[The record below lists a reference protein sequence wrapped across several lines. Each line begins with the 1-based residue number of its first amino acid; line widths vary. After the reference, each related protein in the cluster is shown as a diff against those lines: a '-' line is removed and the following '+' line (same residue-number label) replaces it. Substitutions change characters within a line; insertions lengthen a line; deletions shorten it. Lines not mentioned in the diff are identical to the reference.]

1 MDMARQLPRSVSTTA
16 ALFGLAALWAVASPA
31 HAADSYSEEAV
42 KAAYLYRI
50 AGYVH
55 WPEQMPPDSRFTI
68 AVLGSPGV
76 ARELRHLLPGHL
88 VYNRQVQI
96 REVTGPKDLGRP
108 QILFVGTGRAVSLR
122 ELIPSQ
128 GLRYT
133 LLVTDEEGGLEAGSS
148 LNFLTIDQRVR
159 FEISLAAADRSGLK
173 ISAELLGVAVRVHGS
188 AKQS

>member
-1 MDMARQLPRSVSTTA
+1 MDAARQIPRYVCATA
-16 ALFGLAALWAVASPA
+16 AVLGLAALWAVISPA
-31 HAADSYSEEAV
+31 KAADTYSEDAV

-55 WPEQMPPDSRFTI
+55 WPDQTPPDARFTI

-88 VYNRQVQI
+88 IYNRPVQI
-96 REVTGPKDLGRP
+96 REITGTADLGKP
-108 QILFVGTGRAVSLR
+108 QILFVGTGRAESLR
-122 ELIPSQ
+122 EVIPSN
-128 GLRYT
+128 GMRYT
-133 LLVTDEEGGLEAGSS
+133 LLVTDEEGGLNAGSS

-173 ISAELLGVAVRVHGS
+173 ISAELLGVAVRVRGG